1 MDSLSAI
8 PVVVQKLKN
17 WAKDNGRHTLPWR
30 KAGITPYEVWVSE
43 IMLQQTQVS
52 RVIPYYENF
61 LQRFPT
67 VKSLA
72 EASWEE
78 FLPYYAGL
86 GYYARGRNMLKTAQ
100 VVVQDFGGEFPQ
112 TESELRTLPG
122 VGPYTAKAILSF
134 GFGEP
139 HLAFDTNQQRVFGR
153 VLEGDRK
160 AAMDPLQ
167 IEMAIPTNTD
177 FRLLNGTIMDF
188 ANAVC
193 TKKPKCEICPLRRDC
208 RYYQTQGEFE
218 ESTVS
223 KKSSFPTSDAQ
234 VLLVLH
240 RQHQEYFSSNNKQYE
255 PFRLPVSLTSRA
267 QIKEYFMRLHGLEL
281 AVRPPQQQGYLDE
294 QPILVVNAQIL
305 LGSHHFSSY
314 SKTQA
319 KPVLQALI
327 EQLQTE

>member
-1 MDSLSAI
+1 MS
-8 PVVVQKLKN
+8 VVPKVVDKLLL
-17 WAKDNGRHTLPWR
+17 WSEDNGRHTLPWR

-43 IMLQQTQVS
+43 IMLQQTQVA
-52 RVIPYYENF
+52 RVIPYYEKF

-86 GYYARGRNMLKTAQ
+86 GYYARGRNMLKTAKS
-100 VVVQDFGGEFPQ
+100 VVENFGSKFPQ
-112 TESELRTLPG
+112 DEAALRSLPG

-153 VLEGDRK
+153 VFEGDRK
-160 AAMDPLQ
+160 AAIDPLK
-167 IEMAIPTNTD
+167 IETAIPAGTD

-188 ANAVC
+188 ANAIC
-193 TKKPKCEICPLRRDC
+193 TKKPKCELCPLRQDC
-208 RYYQTQGEFE
+208 HYFQTEAKLE
-218 ESTVS
+218 ESSVS
-223 KKSSFPTSDAQ
+223 KKSSFPTSEAQ
-234 VLLVLH
+234 VILVLH
-240 RQHQEYFSSNNKQYE
+240 HQHQEYFSSNDTQYE

-267 QIKEYFMRLHGLEL
+267 QIKEYFLRLHGLEL

-305 LGSHHFSSY
+305 LGTHSFASY
-314 SKTQA
+314 SKAQA
-319 KPVLQALI
+319 KPILQALI